1 MTMKKPWVSTS
12 CGIIRFL
19 AGVALIILGLGNTTL
34 GLAYTAPVR
43 AASITA
49 IATEGYIYGF
59 PLVLMGETLERLTGE
74 TRSCEIS
81 TEINSFFHVK
91 ELPDADYKIVVRP
104 NLDTLYSFAM
114 LELSEGPVLLTYPD
128 VTDRYLLMA
137 FLDAWSNN
145 FDAVGTQRNGG
156 KAAGYVIVGPDWS
169 GYVPTNYVRIDS
181 PTNLVWVL
189 GRTEVRGTH
198 DIAAVNALQD
208 QYQLTP
214 LGRDLQ
220 PFGNRCIPEAQRKSP
235 IEVVKSL
242 SGVAFF
248 DRLSAL
254 MTLYPPPRQDAVMVR
269 LLAQIGVGPYAK
281 RSTAALPVSTRIL
294 INSGALLG
302 RSTLTNATSVL
313 GLAGWAPNPA
323 LIPLGDYGVNYLVRA
338 VVAQIGFGANKSEY
352 AVYQNTERDAN
363 LIPLTGKAVYTMTFS
378 GDDLPPVKAFWSVT
392 VYDDDG
398 FLCKNSAAEQL
409 FGISRHALGSN
420 SDLVP
425 DDDGNITLYLAHEPP
440 AGIPLENWLPTPDES
455 FELTIRFY
463 QPDERILSGQWKTP
477 KVVRQK

>member
-1 MTMKKPWVSTS
+1 MKIN
-12 CGIIRFL
+12 CGITRFL
-19 AGVALIILGLGNTTL
+19 AGLALVILGFANT
-34 GLAYTAPVR
+34 
-43 AASITA
+43 ASATTGATA
-49 IATEGYIYGF
+49 IATQGYIYGF

-81 TEINSFFHVK
+81 TPINSFFHVK

-114 LELSEGPVLLTYPD
+114 LELSEGPVILEHPD

-169 GYVPTNYVRIDS
+169 GSVPTDYERINS

-189 GRTEVRGTH
+189 GRTEVLGT
-198 DIAAVNALQD
+198 DVDPIGTVNALQD

-214 LGRDLQ
+214 IGRDLK
-220 PFGNRCIPEAQRKSP
+220 PLGNRCIPEAQRKSP

-248 DRLSAL
+248 ERLSAL
-254 MTLYPPPRQDAVMVR
+254 MTLYPPPRQDVAMVL
-269 LLAQIGVGPYAK
+269 LLARIGVGPYAK
-281 RSTAALPVSTRIL
+281 WSTAQLPISTRLL
-294 INSGALLG
+294 INSGVLLG
-302 RSTLTNATSVL
+302 RSTLTNSTSVL

-352 AVYQNTERDAN
+352 TVYQNTERDAN
-363 LIPLTGKAVYTMTFS
+363 LMPLTGKAVYTMTFS

-392 VYDDDG
+392 VYDGDG

-409 FGISRHALGSN
+409 LGMPRHALGSN
-420 SDLVP
+420 SGLVP
-425 DDDGNITLYLAHEPP
+425 DANGNITLYFAHVPP
-440 AGIPLENWLPTPDES
+440 AGIPLENWLPTPDGS
-455 FELTIRFY
+455 FELTIRLY
-463 QPDERILSGQWKTP
+463 QPDDRILSNEWKTP
-477 KVVRQK
+477 KVVRRKDL